1 VAKPELLTGHTMAG
15 HTRTKQEGLTE
26 DFQVPLMVQS
36 LVTPPLGVTKP
47 ALQVPFALTPLLV
60 CGQVACAYD
69 SPEQKLGGGGATV
82 TVAVAVAVAVT
93 VAVAVSVT
101 VAVAVTVS
109 VIVAVAVVV
118 TVTVEPLVLKPLIIP
133 CEQNEAHM
141 GASPVLLQY
150 EVQRGALP
158 MLEQ

>member
-1 VAKPELLTGHTMAG
+1 M
-15 HTRTKQEGLTE
+15 
-26 DFQVPLMVQS
+26 
-36 LVTPPLGVTKP
+36 TPPWGVTKP

-82 TVAVAVAVAVT
+82 TVAVAVAVAV
-93 VAVAVSVT
+93 SVT
-101 VAVAVTVS
+101 VAVAVVVTVS